1 MFPQKNLRH
10 NSEEESESEGG
21 SGYSSSLAESQMRS
35 YPLPHTSPHYPHYY
49 LDDDELILP
58 IQSSHSNISQR
69 SLYST
74 RSPQVSPNKSRSKL
88 EALDSLVIST
98 IHNVSNK
105 LCSSSAAVLRQAA
118 VVFPHQDEDRA
129 STLETVIYLLE
140 DLDLPPSPA
149 KKTSRELSGT
159 LRNLKKIEQSMEMM
173 KKLLEPE
180 VDEEEDE

>member
-1 MFPQKNLRH
+1 MTILFIQKNRRH
-10 NSEEESESEGG
+10 NSEEESESEAG

-35 YPLPHTSPHYPHYY
+35 YPHTPPYPHYY

-58 IQSSHSNISQR
+58 IQSSHSNMSQR

-180 VDEEEDE
+180 VDEEED